1 MTQPLLSILIPSI
14 PERNIQAM
22 QLFNRIEKI
31 MLGYDVEIL
40 ILTDNLKNSIGQKR
54 EKLKNTA
61 SGKYFAFVD
70 DDDDISFCYYLIADV
85 ILSSEPDVICFNSLA
100 SVNGDRGIV
109 KFGVEYENQEFQA
122 NALTYRK
129 PFHVCAW
136 RTDLVKDIPFNDSNY
151 GEDWDWAE
159 RALQRVKNHHTIDAV
174 LHYYCFDKNV
184 SRAEN

>member
-1 MTQPLLSILIPSI
+1 MQPLLSILIPSI

-31 MLGYDVEIL
+31 MQGYDVEIL

-100 SVNGDRGIV
+100 SVNGEKSVVVFGRGFTNEQFSPNKTI
-109 KFGVEYENQEFQA
+109 
-122 NALTYRK
+122 YRK

-136 RTDLVKDIPFNDSNY
+136 KTELVKDIEFPDSNY
-151 GEDWDWAE
+151 GEDWHWSE
-159 RALQRVKNHHTIDAV
+159 RALERVKTEHYIDAV